1 MTSAA
6 NGADNT
12 GPASGNTGGPSEE
25 YTGYGGN
32 GNTGG
37 AYAEYGISHSHTGPN
52 HRHSLSGHVHNLG
65 SHTHTLNNH
74 THSVSI
80 AAHSHTVTL
89 ADHTHAL
96 VYGIFEGTT
105 ATGAYVGIDGTDYWN
120 IGANDAAFDV
130 APQFSKTNGKITR
143 GSEHAIEI
151 VPNAMTRIEVQIM
164 VKGCIVTNTLG
175 SL

>member
-1 MTSAA
+1 
-6 NGADNT
+6 
-12 GPASGNTGGPSEE
+12 
-25 YTGYGGN
+25 
-32 GNTGG
+32 
-37 AYAEYGISHSHTGPN
+37 
-52 HRHSLSGHVHNLG
+52 
-65 SHTHTLNNH
+65 
-74 THSVSI
+74 VSI

-96 VYGIFEGTT
+96 VYGIYEGTT
-105 ATGAYVGIDGTDYWN
+105 ATAAWVGIDGTVYWY
-120 IGANDAAFDV
+120 IGANDPAFDI
-130 APQFSKTNGKITR
+130 APQFGKTSGKITR